1 MIRRCR
7 WLIDAGRTAQH
18 STAQKNCRRRFAG
31 LGDNQRNE
39 PQTRKWAPFLTFIVF
54 SRVPLLRL
62 ALIALLS
69 AWVGGS
75 VLAGQSVPPNR
86 QAAPPDPGA
95 KYWSCFRGPKT
106 GVSGWDN
113 APVDWDGPSNRGVIW
128 KTPLAASCTSS
139 PVVWGDRVF
148 IIEANHTERAV
159 LAFDARTGAQLWRQV
174 VEDGGAGAPMPSVA
188 DSALALPTPACDADG
203 VYALFGTGDL
213 ACFSPQGKLRWKRF
227 LQRPLLGYGYS
238 SSPVVSNHMLFVQFD
253 DQENGR
259 VLSLETATG
268 KTIWERD
275 RSRGASWS
283 SPIVV
288 PGPDGAPLWVA
299 NANGSITAFSA
310 KGEVVWDL
318 DGVTGQ
324 VTPSPV
330 WADARLYL
338 LNVGASLMCYS
349 GDASPKLL
357 WQYKKSLSDTSSP
370 VVTNGLLFMS
380 VTGGILTCVD
390 ARSGEQLWKERGPGA
405 YASLVSSGDRVY
417 CLGRDGT
424 MLIFAADR
432 TYRQIGLCQLGDGTD
447 ATPAMADRRIYIRGN
462 HFLWCL
468 GATP

>member
-1 MIRRCR
+1 MLR
-7 WLIDAGRTAQH
+7 
-18 STAQKNCRRRFAG
+18 
-31 LGDNQRNE
+31 
-39 PQTRKWAPFLTFIVF
+39 
-54 SRVPLLRL
+54 RVPLLRF
-62 ALIALLS
+62 ALLVLLS
-69 AWVGGS
+69 GWTGGS
-75 VLAGQSVPPNR
+75 SLSCLAGQVA
-86 QAAPPDPGA
+86 AAPPGGQPA
-95 KYWSCFRGPKT
+95 PSNPKTEYWNCFRGPNT
-106 GVSGWDN
+106 GVSSWGN
-113 APVDWDGPSNRGVIW
+113 APIDWDGPSNRGVLW
-128 KTPLAASCTSS
+128 KTPLSTSCTSS

-148 IIEANHTERAV
+148 LIEANHTERAV
-159 LAFDARTGAQLWRQV
+159 LAFDAPTGKQLWRHV

-213 ACFSPQGKLRWKRF
+213 ACFSHEGQLCWKLF
-227 LQRPLLGYGYS
+227 LQRPLLGYGFS
-238 SSPVVSNHMLFVQFD
+238 SSPAVSNHMVFVQFD

-259 VLSLETATG
+259 VLSLEAATG

-283 SPIVV
+283 SPIVI
-288 PGPDGAPLWVA
+288 PGPGGDPVWVA

-324 VTPSPV
+324 VAPSPV
-330 WADARLYL
+330 WADGRIYL
-338 LNVGASLMCYS
+338 VNVGASLMCYS

-357 WQYKKSLSDTSSP
+357 WQYKRSLCDTSSP
-370 VVTNGLLFMS
+370 VVTNGLVFMS
-380 VTGGILTCVD
+380 VAGGFLTCVD
-390 ARSGEQLWKERGPGA
+390 AKTGQQQWKERGPGA

-432 TYRQIGLCQLGDGTD
+432 QYKQIALCQLGDGAD
-447 ATPAMADRRIYIRGN
+447 ATPAMGDRRMFIRSN

-468 GATP
+468 GGAR